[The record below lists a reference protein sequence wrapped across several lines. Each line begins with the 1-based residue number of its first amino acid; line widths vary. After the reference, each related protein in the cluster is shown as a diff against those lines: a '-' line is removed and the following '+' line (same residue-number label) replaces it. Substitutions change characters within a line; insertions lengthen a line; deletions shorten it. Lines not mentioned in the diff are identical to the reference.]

1 MASMGKHPQQKGK
14 LTANPFGTRVK
25 GNYIETMAA
34 AYLRRLGYELLA
46 RNYAYRGGELDIVA
60 KDGETIVFVEV
71 KSVWNNQ
78 QGNPAA
84 RVNRMKQQKIW
95 RTACHFLHANRAA
108 APKGFD
114 QPCRFDVLSA
124 RVYQQPLQFSHL
136 KNAFE
141 GTQVVPQC

>member
-1 MASMGKHPQQKGK
+1 MSQESTRQKGNFIEDQA
-14 LTANPFGTRVK
+14 ANF
-25 GNYIETMAA
+25 
-34 AYLRRLGYELLA
+34 LRQNGYQVVA

-60 KDGETIVFVEV
+60 KQEDTIIFVEV

-84 RVNRMKQQKIW
+84 RVNRLKQKKIW
-95 RTACHFLHANRAA
+95 QTACHFLHTHPEI

-124 RVYQQPLQFSHL
+124 RVYQTPLRFSHIT
-136 KNAFE
+136 NAFE
-141 GTQVVPQC
+141 GGQVIPQC